1 MAPLFRSLLFLISVI
16 SLFCLLVV
24 ILKNGPSS
32 RVVVVSNCAAS
43 APALASTHWH
53 RCRGG
58 RAVAAACHGHG
69 MSQGVLVHWQWQG
82 ERVAAGVPWRFG
94 AAALQCPHSGVR
106 RRYMVF
112 YNMRS

>member
-1 MAPLFRSLLFLISVI
+1 M
-16 SLFCLLVV
+16 

-43 APALASTHWH
+43 VPALASTHWH
-53 RCRGG
+53 RCRGW

-69 MSQGVLVHWQWQG
+69 MSQGVLVRWQQQG
-82 ERVAAGVPWRFG
+82 ERAVAGVPWRFG
-94 AAALQCPHSGVR
+94 AAALLCPHSDVR
-106 RRYMVF
+106 IRYMF